1 MIEKVCVKCS
11 KCKCVLPKL
20 SHRGRALVV
29 NNLVASMIWH
39 RMIVL
44 NSPNNIV
51 SDIQRNVIKKN
62 VSGYQ
67 WTKAAVLFLPVKE
80 GGHGLMDI
88 QSRIMTFRIQAV
100 QRLLYS
106 G

>member
-1 MIEKVCVKCS
+1 MIEKVCVKFS

-51 SDIQRNVIKKN
+51 SDIQRNVIKKMCLDT
-62 VSGYQ
+62 SGQRPLCSFYQ
-67 WTKAAVLFLPVKE
+67 SKKE
-80 GGHGLMDI
+80 DMD
-88 QSRIMTFRIQAV
+88 
-100 QRLLYS
+100 
-106 G
+106 